1 MTLARETKLFPVVA
15 TLKIE
20 EFVRISI
27 AFKKYAWMK

>member
-1 MTLARETKLFPVVA
+1 MTLARETKVFPVVA

-27 AFKKYAWMK
+27 AYKNMHG